1 MAVPVTVP
9 LKEEIRMLS
18 AVDILESLSEEEL
31 EELAVRHQDAYFGT
45 GEIFC
50 TPFDTS
56 ERFFIVKKGRVQVYK
71 LGPEGRKVTVA
82 EIGDGTVLCA
92 QRLNGLY
99 AQAIEPTVL
108 LVLNREDME
117 QLIQSNPA
125 VGIRF
130 IEVLIGRLHMC
141 ESRLADVALK
151 EVPGRLASLI
161 LQLLESEGVVTREGY
176 SIRVYYTHE
185 RLGTMIGASR
195 VAVTRAFNRLRERG
209 AVELKHRKIY
219 VKDIEAL
226 KRAAA
231 EKRQS
236 QGLAS

>member
-9 LKEEIRMLS
+9 LREEIRMLS
-18 AVDILESLSEEEL
+18 VVDILEPLSEEEL
-31 EELAVRHQDAYFGT
+31 GELAVRHPDAYFGT

-82 EIGDGTVLCA
+82 EIGYGTVLCA
-92 QRLNGLY
+92 QLLNGSY

-108 LVLNREDME
+108 LVLNKEDME
-117 QLIQSNPA
+117 QLIESNPA

-130 IEVLIGRLHMC
+130 IEVLVGRLRMC

-151 EVPGRLASLI
+151 EIPGRLASLI

-176 SIRVYYTHE
+176 AIPVYYTHE
-185 RLGTMIGASR
+185 RLATMIGASR
-195 VAVTRAFNRLRERG
+195 VAVTRAFKKLRERE
-209 AVELKHRKIY
+209 AIELTDRKIC
-219 VKDIEAL
+219 VKDVEVL
-226 KRAAA
+226 KRVAA
-231 EKRQS
+231 EKQQNQNLTS
-236 QGLAS
+236 